1 MAEGNH
7 QSSNPQ
13 KKFTPQKVYG
23 TQGILNCEIV
33 HKFQELS
40 LNNVS
45 SQV

>member
-7 QSSNPQ
+7 QSQSNPQ
-13 KKFTPQKVYG
+13 KKFTQNVYG

-40 LNNVS
+40 LNNAS